1 MARDL
6 VALVGGILFGIGLSV
21 SQMINPAKIHG
32 FLDVAGAWDPSLAFV
47 MGGAVAVNLVAFRF
61 ILKQPAPRL
70 DAVFQVPTA
79 SAIDAR
85 LLGGAAVFGVG
96 WGLSGFCPGPAVAA
110 LSLGDGKIAV
120 FVLAMLAG
128 MTLHGFMAGPRRA
141 GAPAG

>member
-1 MARDL
+1 MDRKL
-6 VALVGGILFGIGLSV
+6 VALASGILFGIGLSV
-21 SQMINPAKIHG
+21 SQMINPAKIQD

-47 MGGAVAVNLVAFRF
+47 MGGAVAVTLVAFRF

-70 DAVFQVPTA
+70 AAGFQVPTA
-79 SAIDAR
+79 TAIDAR
-85 LLGGAAVFGVG
+85 LLGGAALFGVG
-96 WGLSGFCPGPAVAA
+96 WGLGGFCPGPAVAA

>member
-1 MARDL
+1 MDRKL
-6 VALVGGILFGIGLSV
+6 VALASGILFGIGLSV

-61 ILKQPAPRL
+61 ILKLPAPRL
-70 DAVFQVPTA
+70 AAVFQVPTA
-79 SAIDAR
+79 GAIDAR

-128 MTLHGFMAGPRRA
+128 MTLHGLVAGPRRA

>member
-1 MARDL
+1 MDRKL
-6 VALVGGILFGIGLSV
+6 VALVSGIVFGIGLSV
-21 SQMINPAKIHG
+21 SQMINPAKIQG

-47 MGGAVAVNLVAFRF
+47 MGGAVAVTLVTFRF
-61 ILKQPAPRL
+61 ILGQPAPRL
-70 DAVFQVPTA
+70 AAGFQVPTA
-79 SAIDAR
+79 AGIDGR
-85 LLGGAAVFGVG
+85 LLGGGALFGVG

-128 MTLHGFMAGPRRA
+128 MTLHGYLAGPHRA

>member
-1 MARDL
+1 MDRKL
-6 VALVGGILFGIGLSV
+6 VALASGILFGIGLSV
-21 SQMINPAKIHG
+21 SQMINPAKIQD

-47 MGGAVAVNLVAFRF
+47 MGGAVAVTLVTFRI

-70 DAVFQVPTA
+70 AAVFQVPTA
-79 SAIDAR
+79 NAIDAR
-85 LLGGAAVFGVG
+85 LFGGAALFGVG
-96 WGLSGFCPGPAVAA
+96 WGLGGFCPGPAVAA